1 MAVSLSGSAT
11 TGPLSA
17 AGVGSGLDVKSLI
30 SQLMAIEQKPLTLLA
45 TREAGYQARLTSL
58 GSIKGALSSLQLAAT
73 ALATASTS
81 QYSATSSDTAVMTAS
96 GSSNASPGNYN
107 VTVTKLAQ
115 VQKLVAG
122 GRTDTTTAIGS
133 GADTTLTFTLGTI
146 TSTLGP
152 VNGTYSD
159 ATFVANAAKSPVS
172 IVIGGSNN
180 TLGGIRDA
188 INAAN
193 AGVTASIINDGGTS
207 PYRLTITSNDTG
219 VTNSLSISAS
229 GDAAIASLI
238 GYDPQ
243 GAGVQNLTQTQVAR
257 NADFSIDGVLIT
269 SASNT
274 VADAIQGVTLNL
286 KKIHANP
293 LTDSTTVGVQRDNS
307 GLTAAL
313 GAMVKAYNDA
323 NKTIAGATGKAAVF
337 QGDTGVLGM
346 QSRVRAIL
354 SGTQETGDAY
364 TMLSQLGVSFQKD
377 GSLALDT
384 AKLNLALTADPA
396 AVATLTAAIGNAIN
410 TAATSLL
417 GVSGPVTSKT
427 DGLNRSIK
435 DIGTR
440 RADIEHRLE
449 LTQQRYQKQFSGLDT
464 LLSSMNK
471 TSTFLTTQLDSITNM
486 LKNK

>member
-1 MAVSLSGSAT
+1 MAVGLSGSAT
-11 TGPLSA
+11 TGALSA
-17 AGVGSGLDVKSLI
+17 PGVGSGLDVKTLI
-30 SQLMAIEQKPLTLLA
+30 SQLMAIEQRPLTLLA

-58 GSIKGALSSLQLAAT
+58 GTIKGALSSLQLASA
-73 ALATASTS
+73 ALASASIS
-81 QYSATSSDTAVMTAS
+81 QYSATSGDASMLTATAA
-96 GSSNASPGNYN
+96 SNASAGNYN

-122 GRTDTTTAIGS
+122 GRADTTTAIGS

-146 TSTLGP
+146 SSVLGP

-159 ATFVANAAKSPVS
+159 ATFAANAAKSPVS
-172 IVIGGSNN
+172 VVINSSNN

-188 INAAN
+188 INAAD

-229 GDAAIASLI
+229 GDAAIASLVA
-238 GYDPQ
+238 YDPQ
-243 GAGVQNLTQTQVAR
+243 GAGVQNLTQTQAAR
-257 NADFSIDGVLIT
+257 NAEMSIDGVLIT

-274 VADAIQGVTLNL
+274 VTDAIQGVTLNL
-286 KKIHANP
+286 KKIHASP
-293 LTDSTTVGVQRDNS
+293 LTDSTTVSVQRDNN

-313 GAMVKAYNDA
+313 GALVKAYNDA
-323 NKTIAGATGKAAVF
+323 NKTIAGATAKTAVF

-346 QSRVRAIL
+346 QTQVRSIL
-354 SGTQETGDAY
+354 GGVQETGDAY
-364 TMLSQLGVSFQKD
+364 TMFSQLGVSFQKD
-377 GSLALDT
+377 GSLAIDS
-384 AKLNLALTADPA
+384 AKLNVALTADPA

-417 GVSGPVTSKT
+417 GVSGPVSSKT
-427 DGLNRSIK
+427 DGINRSIR
-435 DIGTR
+435 DIGSR
-440 RADIEHRLE
+440 RTDIEHRLE

-471 TSTFLTTQLDSITNM
+471 TSAFLTQQLDSITNM